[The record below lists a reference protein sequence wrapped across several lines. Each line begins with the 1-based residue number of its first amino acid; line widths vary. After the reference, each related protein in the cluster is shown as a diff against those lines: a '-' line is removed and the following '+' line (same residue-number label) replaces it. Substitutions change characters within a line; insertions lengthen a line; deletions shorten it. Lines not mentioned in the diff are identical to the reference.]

1 MNTSDLYK
9 EHNINIDSQWLQ
21 SFNNINTSE
30 SNKQYNNNNN
40 LFSFTVTTISRLI
53 SVGTPNNYVFDFF
66 DFLQSLLSSCV
77 FFPSCTQCF
86 IILVLCGRSE
96 TMRPKI
102 GLSTVVVGLTFRL
115 VLRSIHNYFP
125 KS

>member
-1 MNTSDLYK
+1 ML
-9 EHNINIDSQWLQ
+9 HPIVRLM
-21 SFNNINTSE
+21 FVLNN
-30 SNKQYNNNNN
+30 NNNNN
-40 LFSFTVTTISRLI
+40 LFSFTVTTISRSI
-53 SVGTPNNYVFDFF
+53 CIGTPNNYVFDFF

-96 TMRPKI
+96 TMRPEI

-115 VLRSIHNYFP
+115 V
-125 KS
+125 